1 MLGQGAQRAALS
13 KIPVMGAS
21 RLVGGQH
28 TTGMHLAASAAAL
41 AVLLVAACSDT
52 SPRPSET
59 SPVPAYPPRPEGHG
73 ELRWVS
79 DVAVEGVPGEGLA
92 SSGYVLLIPMEA
104 HNQWWV
110 ALGWGVQPT
119 VDVEFD
125 SDGRVISPY
134 AMFQHI
140 HDKVSR
146 DLLDEV
152 AEFGTVSEVSE
163 HGYFREPTEP
173 GLYWACVANDY
184 AGLLWVSGCDIA
196 SLGEH
201 TLVLTEH
208 MGDVTATSENK
219 DYAMGPP
226 DGWSNIPGYY
236 SSEAPEEGELDV

>member
-1 MLGQGAQRAALS
+1 
-13 KIPVMGAS
+13 MGAWGP
-21 RLVGGQH
+21 LGGQH
-28 TTGMHLAASAAAL
+28 AMGMRLAASAATL
-41 AVLLVAACSDT
+41 VVLLVAACSDT

-59 SPVPAYPPRPEGHG
+59 SPVPSSAPRPEGHG

-79 DVAVEGVPGEGLA
+79 DIRVEGVPGAGLA
-92 SSGYVLLIPMEA
+92 SRGYVLLIPMEA

-110 ALGWGVQPT
+110 ALGWGPQPT

-134 AMFQHI
+134 GMFQHI
-140 HDKVSR
+140 HDDVSL
-146 DLLDEV
+146 DLLKEV

-173 GLYWACVANDY
+173 GLYWACVADVH
-184 AGLLWVSGCDIA
+184 ADFLSVKGCDIA

-208 MGDVTATSENK
+208 MGDVTATSERK
-219 DYAMGPP
+219 GQALDRS
-226 DGWSNIPGYY
+226 DG
-236 SSEAPEEGELDV
+236 